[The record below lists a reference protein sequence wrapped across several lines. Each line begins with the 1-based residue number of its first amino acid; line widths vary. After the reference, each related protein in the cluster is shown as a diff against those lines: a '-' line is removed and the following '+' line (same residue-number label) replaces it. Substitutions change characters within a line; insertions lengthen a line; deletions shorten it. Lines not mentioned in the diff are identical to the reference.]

1 MKYALI
7 VAGLLA
13 STSAFATN
21 VNSPVSQ
28 SAAAAAAAAASASQS
43 NATVNN
49 RNSVRNNVSNKQ
61 GQIQG
66 QGQAQQAQSNNSVT
80 VTGDRN
86 INAPGFGGF
95 ASGPCTGVGGQVSV
109 GVAGFGGGAGFTA
122 LDESCT
128 RRENAR
134 ILHMLGQTELAIKLM
149 MASPMVRELTETK
162 ADDSDYCRRN
172 PTDYY
177 CKK

>member
-13 STSAFATN
+13 STSAFAT
-21 VNSPVSQ
+21 SPSQ
-28 SAAAAAAAAASASQS
+28 SSSHSAAAAAAAAASASQS

-66 QGQAQQAQSNNSVT
+66 QGQAQQAQSNNQAT

-86 INAPGFGGF
+86 ISAPGFGGF
-95 ASGPCTGVGGQVSV
+95 ASGPCTGVGGQVSI

-122 LDESCT
+122 LDAECT
-128 RRENAR
+128 RRETAR
-134 ILHMLGQTELAIKLM
+134 ILHSLGQTDVAVKLM